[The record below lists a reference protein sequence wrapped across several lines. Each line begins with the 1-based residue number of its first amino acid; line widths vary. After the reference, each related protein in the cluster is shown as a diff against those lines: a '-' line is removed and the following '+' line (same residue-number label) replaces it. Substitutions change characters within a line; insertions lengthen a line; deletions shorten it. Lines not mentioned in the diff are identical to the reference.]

1 METLATQATLQSKD
15 SIISRKTKWIV
26 SAPEEC
32 SWSAFGLSNNSD
44 LKIIY
49 RENSTPCKQ

>member
-32 SWSAFGLSNNSD
+32 SWSGFALSNNSD